1 LNGALLGLRLRLR
14 AEPPQGG
21 RRARNSARPRGL
33 GGALRLWLSRAVA
46 SRSRCQGGFSIRR
59 RGSLCVGRRAAVRVA
74 ACESSA
80 AVVAD
85 VSPVSPAPRS
95 ALHVAEGARAVWW
108 LPIARR
114 LLPAGRCLRP
124 LLLPEHF
131 RPSFNGPGSAL
142 GLRLRRRC
150 RPDAVHWRWLNSH
163 LLRAWSFRDV
173 THRPTRRCSRRSR
186 GLRSRDR
193 S

>member
-1 LNGALLGLRLRLR
+1 MAPCRGCGFGRSRPKGA
-14 AEPPQGG
+14 GG
-21 RRARNSARPRGL
+21 REIRRGL
-33 GGALRLWLSRAVA
+33 GDLVGPSGCGCRRRWLRARGARAASPSGAGALFAA
-46 SRSRCQGGFSIRR
+46 
-59 RGSLCVGRRAAVRVA
+59 GRRAAVRFA
-74 ACESSA
+74 ACESSS

-124 LLLPEHF
+124 LLLPGLF
-131 RPSFNGPGSAL
+131 RPWFIGPGSAL
-142 GLRLRRRC
+142 GLRLRLRC
-150 RPDAVHWRWLNSH
+150 RPDAVHWRCLNSH